1 MVGHPGMRRR
11 SLAAYVLLLAG
22 MLAGLFGCQSGS
34 GGRVVVGSKNFTEQI
49 VLAEVIAQQIEA
61 RTNLKVEKRLNL
73 GGTLLAQ
80 QALVSGEIDLY
91 PEYTG
96 TALTG
101 VLGEQP
107 SGDAAEVYR
116 RVKEGY
122 ASRFGLEVG
131 PPLGFSNTFAMVVR
145 GEDAA
150 RWKLRTISDVGA
162 RAPEWRLGCGYEF
175 KERPDGY
182 DGWAKLYG
190 LRFREAP
197 RVMDLGL
204 LYRAL
209 EQKQVDIVAG
219 NSTDGVIA
227 AMKLVVLEDDRHYF
241 PPYQAVPIVRS
252 EALERYPELRAALDS
267 LAGKISDDEMRR
279 LNYAVDG
286 ERRDVREVVAE
297 FRRSKGL

>member
-1 MVGHPGMRRR
+1 MAGARGLLGRRF
-11 SLAAYVLLLAG
+11 AASVLLLASI
-22 MLAGLFGCQSGS
+22 AVGLTGCGS
-34 GGRVVVGSKNFTEQI
+34 GRADRILVGSKNFTEQI
-49 VLAEVIAQQIEA
+49 VLAELLAQQIEA
-61 RTNLKVEKRLNL
+61 RTGLKVEKRLNL

-80 QALVSGEIDLY
+80 QALESGEIDLY

-145 GEDAA
+145 GEDAV
-150 RWKLRTISDVGA
+150 RWKLGKISDIGA

-182 DGWAKLYG
+182 AGWIKLYG

-209 EQKQVDIVAG
+209 EEKQVDIVAG

-227 AMKLVVLEDDRHYF
+227 ALNLVVLADDRSYF
-241 PPYQAVPIVRS
+241 PPYQAVPIVRKAVLDRHP
-252 EALERYPELRAALDS
+252 ELQGALES
-267 LAGKISDDEMRR
+267 LAGKVTEQEMQRM
-279 LNYAVDG
+279 NYAVDG
-286 ERRDVREVVAE
+286 QQRSVRDVVAE
-297 FRRSKGL
+297 LRRAKGL

>member
-1 MVGHPGMRRR
+1 MRGQRRMCER
-11 SLAAYVLLLAG
+11 SLSACVLLLTAI
-22 MLAGLFGCQSGS
+22 LVELSGCQSGS
-34 GGRVVVGSKNFTEQI
+34 AGRVVVGSKNFTEQI

-61 RTNLKVEKRLNL
+61 RTSLKVEKRLNL

-107 SGDAAEVYR
+107 TGDAAEVYQ

-122 ASRFGLEVG
+122 ASRFGLVVG
-131 PPLGFSNTFAMVVR
+131 PPLGFNNTFAMVVR

-150 RWKLRTISDVGA
+150 RWKLQKISDVAA
-162 RAPEWRLGCGYEF
+162 RAPGWRLGCGYEF

-182 DGWAKLYG
+182 NGWIKRYG
-190 LRFREAP
+190 LRFREVP

-209 EQKQVDIVAG
+209 EEKQVDIVAG
-219 NSTDGVIA
+219 NSTDGVISA
-227 AMKLVVLEDDRHYF
+227 SKLVVLVDDRGYF
-241 PPYQAVPIVRS
+241 PPYQAAPILRA
-252 EALERYPELRAALDS
+252 ETLDRHPELRGVLDS
-267 LAGKISDDEMRR
+267 LAGKITEEEMRR
-279 LNYAVDG
+279 MNYAVDG
-286 ERRDVREVVAE
+286 QQRNVRDVVTE
-297 FRRSKGL
+297 FRRGKGL

>member
-1 MVGHPGMRRR
+1 MGGHPRMRRR
-11 SLAAYVLLLAG
+11 SLAANVLLLAG
-22 MLAGLFGCQSGS
+22 MLAGQSGCQSGS
-34 GGRVVVGSKNFTEQI
+34 SGRIVVGSKNFTEQI
-49 VLAEVIAQQIEA
+49 VLAELLAQQIEA
-61 RTNLKVEKRLNL
+61 RTSLKVEKRLNL

-122 ASRFGLEVG
+122 AGRFGLEVG

-150 RWKLRTISDVGA
+150 RWKLRRISDVAA

-182 DGWAKLYG
+182 AGWVKHYG

-209 EQKQVDIVAG
+209 EEKQVDIVAG
-219 NSTDGVIA
+219 NSTDGVISA
-227 AMKLVVLEDDRHYF
+227 LNLVVLADDRGYF
-241 PPYQAVPIVRS
+241 PPYQAVPILRK
-252 EALERYPELRAALDS
+252 ATLDRYPELRGVLDS
-267 LAGKISDDEMRR
+267 LAGKITEEEMRR
-279 LNYAVDG
+279 MNYAVDG
-286 ERRDVREVVAE
+286 QQRNVREVVAE
-297 FRRSKGL
+297 FRRTKGL